1 MFDEEAEE
9 PDHDELDF
17 EFEMAGSEDMLTITL
32 TCSSSRPMAPDEFA
46 QALRDYA
53 SSLEILEHV
62 STETRH

>member
-9 PDHDELDF
+9 PDHDEYDF
-17 EFEMAGSEDMLTITL
+17 EIELSMSDDGLVTTL
-32 TCSSSRPMAPDEFA
+32 TCHASRPLSPSEFA
-46 QALRDYA
+46 QAIRDYS